1 MNNNYISFQ
10 GIAGAH
16 SEEALLIYAAKHRIP
31 VTPEAQEGY
40 FRELFAG
47 IKKNKLGW
55 VPIEN
60 SYHGTVVESVDLMR
74 EYKFEIL
81 DSYTH
86 VINHCLAVNPGVK
99 KEDITKAYSHPQA
112 LGQCA
117 KYLEK
122 NGITALPYVDTAAAA
137 RYVSEKKMKHSA
149 AICSKR
155 AAELYGLEII
165 EDWIQD
171 SGENETTF
179 LLVKTRDHKIDFQ
192 DELERGRRDV
202 TTTVVFETT
211 DVPAALYKC
220 LGAFATN
227 AINLKKIESRPARNH
242 ESDWFFY
249 LDFEGHPDDPLVQNA
264 LSELDTFA
272 KTMSILGSY

>member
-1 MNNNYISFQ
+1 MKKHDVSFQ

-16 SEEALLIYAAKHRIP
+16 SEEALLIYAAKHRISVSP
-31 VTPEAQEGY
+31 KPQEGY

-74 EYKFEIL
+74 EYEFEIL

-99 KEDITKAYSHPQA
+99 KSDVTKAYSHPQA

-122 NGITALPYVDTAAAA
+122 NEITALPYVDTAAAA
-137 RYVSEKKMKHSA
+137 RYVKDKKMKHSA

-155 AAELYGLEII
+155 AAELYGLEIL
-165 EDWIQD
+165 EEWIQD

-179 LLVKTRDHKIDFQ
+179 LLVKDREHEIDFQ
-192 DELERGRRDV
+192 DELETGRRDV
-202 TTTVVFETT
+202 TTTVVFETK
-211 DVPAALYKC
+211 DLPAALYKC
-220 LGAFATN
+220 LGGFATN
-227 AINLKKIESRPARNH
+227 AINLRKIESRPARH
-242 ESDWFFY
+242 EDSDWFFY
-249 LDFEGHPDDPLVQNA
+249 LDFEGHPDDPLVKNA
-264 LSELDTFA
+264 LDELESFS
-272 KTMSILGSY
+272 KTMTMLGSY